1 MTELPEPGVLAR
13 AVLPQ
18 ARPAA
23 ADGDLQFGKSLAGL
37 LDGADPGDR
46 AGIVAGAS
54 GELTMPFMVAGR
66 RPLPITVVSDTTLR
80 S

>member
-23 ADGDLQFGKSLAGL
+23 ADGDLQSGKSLAGL
-37 LDGADPGDR
+37 VDGADPGDR
-46 AGIVAGAS
+46 AGIVAGGIRGVDHA
-54 GELTMPFMVAGR
+54 VHGR
-66 RPLPITVVSDTTLR
+66 WPAATPDNGRF
-80 S
+80 